1 MNKYKLIERELI
13 STETELG
20 DINIKVF
27 IAIEK
32 DGKQIKG
39 NIDSDTLK
47 TLAQHHGRMVAGDT
61 LLTMVE
67 MLIQGKLQGK

>member
-1 MNKYKLIERELI
+1 MKNKLIERELI
-13 STETELG
+13 STTTELG
-20 DINIKVF
+20 DTNIKVF

-47 TLAQHHGRMVAGDT
+47 TIAKHHGRMIAGDT

-67 MLIQGKLQGK
+67 TLISDNT